1 MPFRKKLARKVP
13 RFVPL
18 TEAQLHLLRTGE
30 EIDFSVWEDA
40 EGDNARG
47 MYEAVR
53 GDFPAGTFP
62 WAEEK
67 FSRRAEG

>member
-1 MPFRKKLARKVP
+1 MPTKKKLTRKVP

-18 TEAQLHLLRTGE
+18 TPAQLHLLETGVE
-30 EIDFSVWEDA
+30 DDFSVWDDS

-47 MYEAVR
+47 MFEAVR
-53 GDFPAGTFP
+53 GDYPAGTFP

-67 FSRRAEG
+67 FSGPAEG